1 MKMPKKG
8 LIKKWTIIT
17 VIGAMAIAGAF
28 AYGTFKPNY
37 IIKKNMKETLELEHA
52 KWANS
57 LGLHSPDM
65 NYTNGVEFI
74 GELNKCV
81 DYLNFTTP
89 PHERVPLEMLVAQAA
104 LESARGKSRFAVK
117 ANNLFGIRVF
127 KKETPHLLPLG
138 VDKWPGWGVRIFETK
153 CDSVKEYLRILNT
166 HPAYIDFRE
175 LRNQMLKANKPLD
188 AKKLIKTLKS
198 FSTTE
203 DYDMR
208 VINMMK
214 KINKALNSLEEK
226 KDEKVLPED
235 KP

>member
-104 LESARGKSRFAVK
+104 LESAWGKSRFAVK

-188 AKKLIKTLKS
+188 
-198 FSTTE
+198 
-203 DYDMR
+203 YDMR

>member
-1 MKMPKKG
+1 MPKKG

-104 LESARGKSRFAVK
+104 LESAWGKSRFAVK

>member
-17 VIGAMAIAGAF
+17 VIGAMAMAGAF

-104 LESARGKSRFAVK
+104 LESAWGKSRFAVK

>member
-17 VIGAMAIAGAF
+17 VIGAMAMAGAF

-37 IIKKNMKETLELEHA
+37 IIKKDMKETLELEHA

-104 LESARGKSRFAVK
+104 LESAWGKSRFAVK

-127 KKETPHLLPLG
+127 KKEKPHLLPLG
-138 VDKWPGWGVRIFETK
+138 VDKWTGWGVRIFETK

-188 AKKLIKTLKS
+188 AKKLIKTLKA

-214 KINKALNSLEEK
+214 KIKKALNSLEEK

>member
-104 LESARGKSRFAVK
+104 LESAWGKSRFAVK

>member
-1 MKMPKKG
+1 
-8 LIKKWTIIT
+8 
-17 VIGAMAIAGAF
+17 
-28 AYGTFKPNY
+28 
-37 IIKKNMKETLELEHA
+37 
-52 KWANS
+52 
-57 LGLHSPDM
+57 
-65 NYTNGVEFI
+65 
-74 GELNKCV
+74 
-81 DYLNFTTP
+81 
-89 PHERVPLEMLVAQAA
+89 MLVAQAA
-104 LESARGKSRFAVK
+104 LESAWGKSRFAVK

>member
-52 KWANS
+52 KWTNS

-104 LESARGKSRFAVK
+104 LESAWGKSRFAVK

>member
-17 VIGAMAIAGAF
+17 VIGAMAMAGAF

-37 IIKKNMKETLELEHA
+37 IIKKDMKETLELEHA

-65 NYTNGVEFI
+65 NYSNGVEFI

-104 LESARGKSRFAVK
+104 LESAWGKSRFAVK

-127 KKETPHLLPLG
+127 KKEKPHLLPLG
-138 VDKWPGWGVRIFETK
+138 VDKWTGWGVRIFETK

-188 AKKLIKTLKS
+188 AKKLIKTLKA

-214 KINKALNSLEEK
+214 KIKKALNSLEEK

>member
-17 VIGAMAIAGAF
+17 VIGAMAMAGAF

-37 IIKKNMKETLELEHA
+37 IIKKDMKETLELEHA

-65 NYTNGVEFI
+65 NYSNGVEFI

-104 LESARGKSRFAVK
+104 LESAWGKSRFAVE

-127 KKETPHLLPLG
+127 KKEKPHLLPLG
-138 VDKWPGWGVRIFETK
+138 VDKWTGWGVRIFETK

-188 AKKLIKTLKS
+188 AKKLIKTLKA

-214 KINKALNSLEEK
+214 KIKKALNSLEEK